1 MLSVG
6 GDPPTK
12 SMGTRLDLTLNTR
25 SPTQCFEHSN
35 DIEIKMALVFF
46 YFGTATL
53 RYILQERCGLLHK
66 LLSGNTIF
74 VDRGFDIK

>member
-1 MLSVG
+1 MG

-12 SMGTRLDLTLNTR
+12 SLGTRLDLTLNTR

-46 YFGTATL
+46 ILELQHSGTFYKNAVDSFINYFL
-53 RYILQERCGLLHK
+53 VIP
-66 LLSGNTIF
+66 SS
-74 VDRGFDIK
+74 